1 MTACGQKLRNFRMNK
16 IYPPRILEKVLGYIL
31 PRYVGHT
38 ALGDFAEEYCRI
50 ADKRGRNAANSWYL
64 FQIAKSIPAF
74 VINSIRW
81 GFVMFRNY
89 MKVTLRTI
97 RRHKGF
103 SFINIVGLAVGM
115 ACVII
120 IMLWVQYE
128 MSFESHHEKAERIFR
143 VAVGNEPQGQTP
155 QRKMVVTPPPLS
167 PALLTEFP
175 EISASSRL
183 SRGGGEKL
191 LSFKEKHFLES
202 YFAVDPAFFD
212 IFTYDFIEGEA
223 STVFNDPYSMVL
235 SKKMARKLFGNQDP
249 LGKIVQLDQKADF
262 TVTGII
268 KDIPSNSHLLRD
280 IFIPFETWGK
290 LYEEPLDHWLY
301 MSFYTYVLLNPDADI
316 LGIEAKF
323 PAFIKKYGIP
333 EANLFLQPLLSIHLH
348 SHHTGEI
355 SPNTHISTL
364 LLFGS
369 IAVLILLIACI
380 NYMNLTTARASA
392 RLKEVGTRK
401 VIGAHRSQI
410 ARQFLGESTIMALF
424 SFVFSL
430 LLAYLFLP
438 VFNTLTDRPL
448 ILNGESL
455 AQILPGIFVLV
466 LFVGFFAGSYPALL
480 LSSFRPVTVLM
491 AGKGRSSQKIRLRNI
506 LVVIQFA
513 VSLILI
519 TATFLVKSQLD
530 FIRDKEIGFDK
541 DQILVL
547 PLHEPR
553 IRQNVAPVLEEL
565 KRSPQ
570 ILYAA
575 SSMHLPNEVDASTTV
590 KWPKKPEE
598 PKVWIKVSEV
608 NYDFTE
614 LYGIDIVEGRSFS
627 RQFPSDEKGAFL
639 VNESAKK
646 MMGDDF
652 RLGMGLSHWGSP
664 EPSGQIVGVMR
675 DFHLNSLHEEIQPLY
690 FSLNPDRG
698 NHLSIK
704 IQGGN
709 IPETI
714 AYIQTTIKKFSPYF
728 PFEYRFFDDVFNT
741 AYLSEQKLEK
751 IFRLFAL
758 IAIFIACMGVFGL
771 SAFLAEQKRKEIGIR
786 KVLGASVSKIVYMLS
801 RDLMWLVLFANV
813 IGWPVAYYAMNR
825 WLENFAYRTNIHFG
839 IFLLSSVLIFTISFV
854 TLGYQAVKAARANPV
869 DSLRYE

>member
-1 MTACGQKLRNFRMNK
+1 
-16 IYPPRILEKVLGYIL
+16 
-31 PRYVGHT
+31 
-38 ALGDFAEEYCRI
+38 
-50 ADKRGRNAANSWYL
+50 
-64 FQIAKSIPAF
+64 
-74 VINSIRW
+74 
-81 GFVMFRNY
+81 MFRNY

-115 ACVII
+115 ASVII

-128 MSFESHHEKAERIFR
+128 MSFESHHEKADRIFR
-143 VAVGNEPQGQTP
+143 VALGNEPQGPTP
-155 QRKMVVTPPPLS
+155 QRTLVVTPPPLS
-167 PALLTEFP
+167 PALLAEFP
-175 EISASSRL
+175 EISASARL
-183 SRGGGEKL
+183 SRGGGKKL
-191 LSFKEKHFLES
+191 LSYEDKHFLES
-202 YFAVDPAFFD
+202 YYAVDPAFFD
-212 IFTYDFIEGEA
+212 IFTFDFIEGEA
-223 STVFNDPYSMVL
+223 STVFNDPYSMAL

-249 LGKIVQLDQKADF
+249 LGEIVQLDQKADF
-262 TVTGII
+262 TITGII
-268 KDIPSNSHLLRD
+268 EDIPSNSHLQRD

-290 LYEEPLDHWLY
+290 LYEEPLEHWLY

-333 EANLFLQPLLSIHLH
+333 EANLFLQPLLSLHLH
-348 SHHTGEI
+348 SHHIGEI

-364 LLFGS
+364 LLLGS

-380 NYMNLTTARASA
+380 NYMNLSTARASA
-392 RLKEVGTRK
+392 RMKEVGTRK

-430 LLAYLFLP
+430 FLAYLFLP
-438 VFNTLTDRPL
+438 VFNTLTDRQL
-448 ILNGESL
+448 VLDGQSL
-455 AQILPGIFVLV
+455 TQILPGIFVLV

-480 LSSFRPVTVLM
+480 LSSFRPVTVLR
-491 AGKGRSSQKIRLRNI
+491 AGKGRGSQKTRLRNI

-519 TATFLVKSQLD
+519 IATFLVKSQLD
-530 FIRDKEIGFDK
+530 FVRDKDMGFDK
-541 DQILVL
+541 DQIMVV
-547 PLHEPR
+547 PLLEPR
-553 IRQNVAPVLEEL
+553 IRQNVGPVLEEL

-575 SSMHLPNEVDASTTV
+575 SSMHLPNDVDASTTV
-590 KWPKKPEE
+590 KWPGKPEE

-614 LYGIDIVEGRSFS
+614 LYGIEIVEGRSFS
-627 RQFPSDEKGAFL
+627 RRYPSDENGAFL

-664 EPSGQIVGVMR
+664 EPSGQIVGVMM
-675 DFHLNSLHEEIQPLY
+675 DFHLNSLHEEIRPLY
-690 FSLNPDRG
+690 IYLNPNRG
-698 NHLSIK
+698 NHLSLK
-704 IQGGN
+704 IQGGS

-714 AYIQTTIKKFSPYF
+714 DFIKKTLEKFSPYY

-786 KVLGASVSKIVYMLS
+786 KVLGAPVTKIVYLLS
-801 RDLMWLVLFANV
+801 KNMVLLVLVANL
-813 IGWPVAYYAMNR
+813 IAWPVAYYAMNR
-825 WLENFAYRTNIHFG
+825 WLQNFAYRIQVGLGT
-839 IFLLSSVLIFTISFV
+839 FLLSAFL
-854 TLGYQAVKAARANPV
+854 TLMVSIGTLSYQAIKAARANPV
-869 DSLRYE
+869 DSLKYE